1 MELTHGQAK
10 MIENK
15 NLENMSVQE
24 KYVELAS
31 VNEIKNGELKVFD
44 VNGESIILINLNG
57 EFFAYKNQCS
67 HMEFELD
74 DAEIEGEILTCPWHG
89 AQFNIR
95 TGDVVRLPASEPLE
109 KYEVKIEN
117 GKIFVKI

>member
-1 MELTHGQAK
+1 MMVVEGY
-10 MIENK
+10 IEIAR
-15 NLENMSVQE
+15 
-24 KYVELAS
+24 VE
-31 VNEIKNGELKVFD
+31 EIKSGELKVFE

-67 HMEFELD
+67 HMELGLD
-74 DAEIEGEILTCPWHG
+74 DSEIDGEILTCPWHG

-95 TGDVVRLPASEPLE
+95 TGDAVRLPASAPLE
-109 KYEVKIEN
+109 RYEVKVQD

>member
-1 MELTHGQAK
+1 MTSAGEY
-10 MIENK
+10 IEIANI
-15 NLENMSVQE
+15 NDVRS
-24 KYVELAS
+24 
-31 VNEIKNGELKVFD
+31 GELKVFD
-44 VNGESIILINLNG
+44 VNGESIILINLDG

-67 HMEFELD
+67 HMELELS

-109 KYEVKIEN
+109 KYEVKVE
-117 GKIFVKI
+117 GDKIFIKI

>member
-1 MELTHGQAK
+1 MMVVEGY
-10 MIENK
+10 IEI
-15 NLENMSVQE
+15 
-24 KYVELAS
+24 AS
-31 VNEIKNGELKVFD
+31 VDEIKSGELKVFE

-67 HMEFELD
+67 HMELELS
-74 DAEIEGEILTCPWHG
+74 DAEITGEILTCPWHG

-109 KYEVKIEN
+109 RYEVKIQD
-117 GKIFVKI
+117 GKIFIKI

>member
-1 MELTHGQAK
+1 MTTMGE
-10 MIENK
+10 
-15 NLENMSVQE
+15 
-24 KYVELAS
+24 YVEIAN
-31 VNEIKNGELKVFD
+31 VNEIKNGEIKVFD

-67 HMEFELD
+67 HMELELN

-89 AQFNIR
+89 AQFNIK

-117 GKIFVKI
+117 GKVLVKI

>member
-1 MELTHGQAK
+1 MELTHGQMK
-10 MIENK
+10 KIKNK
-15 NLENMSVQE
+15 NFE
-24 KYVELAS
+24 KMTAQGKYIELAN

-44 VNGESIILINLNG
+44 VDGESIILINFNG

-67 HMEFELD
+67 HMEFELS

-109 KYEVKIEN
+109 KYEVKVEN
-117 GKIFVKI
+117 GKILVKI

>member
-1 MELTHGQAK
+1 MTSTGEY
-10 MIENK
+10 IEIAN
-15 NLENMSVQE
+15 
-24 KYVELAS
+24 
-31 VNEIKNGELKVFD
+31 VNDVRSGELKVFD
-44 VNGESIILINLNG
+44 VNGESIILINLDG

-67 HMEFELD
+67 HMELELS

-109 KYEVKIEN
+109 KYEVKVE
-117 GKIFVKI
+117 GDKIFIKI

>member
-1 MELTHGQAK
+1 MKILSKMAK
-10 MIENK
+10 YIE
-15 NLENMSVQE
+15 V
-24 KYVELAS
+24 AS
-31 VNEIKNGELKVFD
+31 TSEIKNGELKSFN
-44 VNGESIILINLNG
+44 VNGESIILINLDG

-109 KYEVKIEN
+109 KYEVKVEN

>member
-1 MELTHGQAK
+1 MESTHGRAK

-15 NLENMSVQE
+15 NFKKMAE
-24 KYVELAS
+24 KGRYIELAS
-31 VNEIKNGELKVFD
+31 VDEIKNGELKVFN

-57 EFFAYKNQCS
+57 EFFAYRNQCS
-67 HMEFELD
+67 HMELELN
-74 DAEIEGEILTCPWHG
+74 DAEIDGEILTCPWHG

-109 KYEVKIEN
+109 KYEVKVEN
-117 GKIFVKI
+117 GKILLKI

>member
-1 MELTHGQAK
+1 MTAQG
-10 MIENK
+10 
-15 NLENMSVQE
+15 
-24 KYVELAS
+24 KYVELAN

-44 VNGESIILINLNG
+44 VNGESIILINLNE

-67 HMEFELD
+67 HMELELN

-109 KYEVKIEN
+109 KYEVRVEN